1 MCVYVGAWVHTCA
14 CVHTCEHACVC
25 VYPQYSPMKMHTN
38 TMMTIMIMQTM
49 TIPPTMPTTTGTT
62 EDGGEDG
69 AVG

>member
-1 MCVYVGAWVHTCA
+1 M
-14 CVHTCEHACVC
+14 C

-49 TIPPTMPTTTGTT
+49 ITAPTIPTTTGTT